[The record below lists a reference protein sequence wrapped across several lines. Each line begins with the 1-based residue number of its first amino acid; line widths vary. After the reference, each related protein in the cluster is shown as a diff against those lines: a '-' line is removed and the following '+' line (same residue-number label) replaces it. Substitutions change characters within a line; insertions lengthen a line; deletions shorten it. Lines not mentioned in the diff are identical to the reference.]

1 MTKSVAQTPAPPVAK
16 RVETRRE
23 HHGDVFV
30 DPYEWL
36 REKTDPDV
44 IAHLEAENDYVDR
57 VTAHLEPLRQQ
68 IFDEIKARTKETDL
82 SVPTRQGAWWYY
94 ARTFEGKQYRAQ

>member
-1 MTKSVAQTPAPPVAK
+1 MPPTAK

-36 REKTDPDV
+36 RDKSDPEV
-44 IAHLEAENDYVDR
+44 IAYLEAENDYADR
-57 VTAHLEPLRQQ
+57 MTAHLEPLRQG
-68 IFDEIKARTKETDL
+68 RET
-82 SVPTRQGAWWYY
+82 P
-94 ARTFEGKQYRAQ
+94 YRRDHLLDALVDIGVAGTLPDGNPGDRPVVEDQHR